1 MAPTR
6 IDARWL
12 RFILASL
19 ALAALAVLGGCGGG
33 SGAPNNP
40 FAPPPPVPGPL
51 SILPSTATVY
61 SNTPAILTITGG
73 VPPYFVVSSN
83 TAILPVAVSVTN
95 GTIVLL
101 PANVLADTV
110 VLITAQ
116 DSAGIKTTATITVKP
131 SPIFNT
137 LTITPASAACGV
149 NTICS
154 GQTATAS
161 VTVTGAGG
169 VGIPNRQV
177 KFEVVTGAFAIQ
189 SNDPANPLVAT
200 LTVVSDQFG
209 VARVIIQAN
218 SNAPTQPA
226 LLRAT
231 ELTTGNQQTAQF
243 TIVQTINGSAVLSV
257 VPDTATITGPD
268 TETCSSGFRID
279 YYIYGGTPPYT
290 VVSTFPSAVTLVNA
304 TVPAPGVPF
313 SAITNGTCV
322 NPLTFSIRDAI
333 GLQTTA
339 TLNNVPG
346 TTPPPAPPPPPPA
359 NVNITPSSY
368 AATSTSTLGGSCP
381 GPFTF
386 VVQNGTPPYNVV
398 AAPPAGQPV
407 PTVSPSVVTTS
418 PGTVTVSAP
427 INSPPTGPSGASFTY
442 NIHVGDSSSPQTT
455 DTSTIK
461 CTAP

>member
-1 MAPTR
+1 MAPNR
-6 IDARWL
+6 INARWL
-12 RFILASL
+12 RFISALLAF
-19 ALAALAVLGGCGGG
+19 ATLAVLGGCGGG

-40 FAPPPPVPGPL
+40 FKPPPTVPGPL

-61 SNTPAILTITGG
+61 SNTPAILTISGG

-83 TAILPVAVSVTN
+83 TVILPVGASVTN

-101 PANVLADTV
+101 PANVLADTA

-116 DSAGIKTTATITVKP
+116 DSAGTKATATVTVKP
-131 SPIFNT
+131 APIFNT
-137 LTITPASAACGV
+137 LTITPASAACGA

-189 SNDPANPLVAT
+189 SNDPANPLVST

-218 SNAPTQPA
+218 ANAVTQPA

-257 VPDTATITGPD
+257 VPATATITGPD
-268 TETCSSGFRID
+268 KTTCSSGFRID

-290 VVSTFPSAVTLVNA
+290 VVSTFPNAVTLINP
-304 TVPAPGVPF
+304 TVPAPGMPF

-322 NPLTFSIRDAI
+322 DPLVFSIRDSI

-339 TLNNVPG
+339 TLSNVVG
-346 TTPPPAPPPPPPA
+346 TTAPPTPPAPPPP
-359 NVNITPSSY
+359 NVSITPSSY
-368 AATSTSTLGGSCP
+368 TATAGSDGGSCP

-386 VVQNGTPPYNVV
+386 VVQDGTPPYNVV
-398 AAPPAGQPV
+398 VQPPAGQPAV
-407 PTVSPSVVTTS
+407 TASPAVVTTS
-418 PGTVTVSAP
+418 PGTTSIPGTGTINAP
-427 INSPPTGPSGASFTY
+427 TTSGNSFIY
-442 NIHVGDSSSPQTT
+442 EIFVGDSSSPQTFANARIT
-455 DTSTIK
+455 CK
-461 CTAP
+461 AP

>member
-40 FAPPPPVPGPL
+40 YAPPPPVPGPL

-73 VPPYFVVSSN
+73 VAPYFVVSSN

-101 PANVLADTV
+101 PANVIADTV
-110 VLITAQ
+110 VLITVQ
-116 DSAGIKTTATITVKP
+116 DSAGTKATATITVKP
-131 SPIFNT
+131 APIFNT
-137 LTITPASAACGV
+137 LTITPASAACGA

-177 KFEVVTGAFAIQ
+177 RFDVVTGAFAIQ

-209 VARVIIQAN
+209 VARVIIQAD

-226 LLRAT
+226 FLRAT

-268 TETCSSGFRID
+268 TQNCSSGFRID
-279 YYIYGGTPPYT
+279 YFIYGGTPPYT
-290 VVSTFPSAVTLVNA
+290 VVSTFPGAVTLINP
-304 TVPAPGVPF
+304 TVLAAGMPF

-322 NPLTFSIRDAI
+322 DPLVFSIRDSA

-339 TLNNVPG
+339 TLSNVPG
-346 TTPPPAPPPPPPA
+346 TTPPPTPPPSPLDASPGNQTVALCTGKTVSVQITGGTAPYSVSA
-359 NVNITPSSY
+359 STVNGHT
-368 AATSTSTLGGSCP
+368 
-381 GPFTF
+381 
-386 VVQNGTPPYNVV
+386 
-398 AAPPAGQPV
+398 
-407 PTVSPSVVTTS
+407 PTVTPQPLTAPGFVQISGMFTGDGAFGAYNFIVSDASTPQQTTS
-418 PGTVTVSAP
+418 FKITCP
-427 INSPPTGPSGASFTY
+427 
-442 NIHVGDSSSPQTT
+442 
-455 DTSTIK
+455 
-461 CTAP
+461 

>member
-1 MAPTR
+1 
-6 IDARWL
+6 
-12 RFILASL
+12 
-19 ALAALAVLGGCGGG
+19 
-33 SGAPNNP
+33 
-40 FAPPPPVPGPL
+40 
-51 SILPSTATVY
+51 
-61 SNTPAILTITGG
+61 
-73 VPPYFVVSSN
+73 VS
-83 TAILPVAVSVTN
+83 
-95 GTIVLL
+95 
-101 PANVLADTV
+101 
-110 VLITAQ
+110 
-116 DSAGIKTTATITVKP
+116 
-131 SPIFNT
+131 
-137 LTITPASAACGV
+137 
-149 NTICS
+149 
-154 GQTATAS
+154 
-161 VTVTGAGG
+161 
-169 VGIPNRQV
+169 
-177 KFEVVTGAFAIQ
+177 
-189 SNDPANPLVAT
+189 T

-209 VARVIIQAN
+209 VAQVIIQAN
-218 SNAPTQPA
+218 ANAPTQPA

-243 TIVQTINGSAVLSV
+243 TIVQTINGQAVLSV
-257 VPDTATITGPD
+257 VPATATITGAD
-268 TETCSSGFRID
+268 SATCSSGFRID

-304 TVPAPGVPF
+304 TVPAPGMPF

-346 TTPPPAPPPPPPA
+346 TTEPPTPPAPPPA

-386 VVQNGTPPYNVV
+386 VIQDGIPPYNVV

-442 NIHVGDSSSPQTT
+442 NIHVGDSSSPQTF

>member
-1 MAPTR
+1 MAPNR
-6 IDARWL
+6 ITARWL
-12 RFILASL
+12 RFILAPL

-51 SILPSTATVY
+51 SILPSTATVF
-61 SNTPAILTITGG
+61 SNTPEILTITGG
-73 VPPYFVVSSN
+73 IAPYFVVSSN
-83 TAILPVAVSVTN
+83 TAILPVGASVSN
-95 GTIVLL
+95 GPIVLL

-116 DSAGIKTTATITVKP
+116 DSAGARTTATITVKP

-137 LTITPASAACGV
+137 LTITPASAACGA

-177 KFEVVTGAFAIQ
+177 RFDVVSGAFAIQ
-189 SNDPANPLVAT
+189 SNDPANPLVST

-218 SNAPTQPA
+218 ANAPTQPA

-243 TIVQTINGSAVLSV
+243 TIVQTINGQAVLSV
-257 VPDTATITGPD
+257 VPATATITGPD
-268 TETCSSGFRID
+268 TATCSSNFRID

-290 VVSTFPSAVTLVNA
+290 VVSTFPTAVTLVNSI
-304 TVPAPGVPF
+304 VLAPGLSF

-322 NPLTFSIRDAI
+322 DPLVFSIRDSI

-339 TLNNVPG
+339 TLINIPG
-346 TTPPPAPPPPPPA
+346 EAEPPAPPPPDLAA
-359 NVNITPSSY
+359 NPGTQTIPGPSSVPPGTGCSGKTVSEQITGGTAPY
-368 AATSTSTLGGSCP
+368 SVSASTVGGETPVVSPQPLTAPGFVQITFSAT
-381 GPFTF
+381 
-386 VVQNGTPPYNVV
+386 
-398 AAPPAGQPV
+398 APPGTYNFIVADASTPQQ
-407 PTVSPSVVTTS
+407 TTS
-418 PGTVTVSAP
+418 FKIICAP
-427 INSPPTGPSGASFTY
+427 
-442 NIHVGDSSSPQTT
+442 
-455 DTSTIK
+455 
-461 CTAP
+461 